1 MWYSELLGEAIGSF
15 VGISWLWYCV
25 GSSCVVPAILA
36 GHLNSGLK
44 VPTPAAWDADSN
56 CWRFSDLSCSCLRRR
71 RHQIRDATIEMAIM
85 PHGTEIPTAMATTF
99 DRLIDELGADV
110 EVGVA
115 EAEPEPTDVADAAVD
130 DAVDAG
136 DADAVPLAVEA
147 TTRGSA

>member
-1 MWYSELLGEAIGSF
+1 
-15 VGISWLWYCV
+15 
-25 GSSCVVPAILA
+25 
-36 GHLNSGLK
+36 
-44 VPTPAAWDADSN
+44 
-56 CWRFSDLSCSCLRRR
+56 
-71 RHQIRDATIEMAIM
+71 M

-147 TTRGSA
+147 AVVVVARSPGTPMAQYASKTSIALEAWSETMDESHRFETAFVIMSLIRELESVQKHV